1 MGDNGKSLPDELVGD
16 CNHGEF
22 PGFSVAPKSGIGLL
36 ALCVE
41 PAGRP
46 RRHVKETSGV
56 RVSVAVDVTS
66 DVYRASGLFVGRTDS
81 EIPGYLFGILEVGE
95 PSGSDDKCRGER
107 YAYALDGCQQR
118 ELSAELGL
126 DKAGKFRLEPV
137 APLFQELDRF
147 LYGMGCAFIRD
158 RQTVEGAS
166 KVGQGRNL
174 LGKLANDGSLLS
186 EPQDSLSLHLEWL
199 RSHLLS
205 IEGYESGIVPVRLD
219 RGEHGSGEVLY
230 FQRVLHTDSEPGD
243 VEHVQQQG
251 TVIPRRLHDAVNTAV
266 FGESPDELFDT
277 GSRVGEGA
285 DFSAFLTGVSHHERG
300 FTHVDS
306 NVLHGCS
313 VFSLYDIVYIL
324 VLHCQYGL

>member
-41 PAGRP
+41 PAGWP

-56 RVSVAVDVTS
+56 RISVAVDVTS

-137 APLFQELDRF
+137 APL
-147 LYGMGCAFIRD
+147 
-158 RQTVEGAS
+158 S
-166 KVGQGRNL
+166 RNL
-174 LGKLANDGSLLS
+174 IVSSTVWDAPLS
-186 EPQDSLSLHLEWL
+186 GTGRQSREP
-199 RSHLLS
+199 
-205 IEGYESGIVPVRLD
+205 PRLD
-219 RGEHGSGEVLY
+219 RAVICLESWRMTVL
-230 FQRVLHTDSEPGD
+230 FCRS
-243 VEHVQQQG
+243 
-251 TVIPRRLHDAVNTAV
+251 RKTA
-266 FGESPDELFDT
+266 SP
-277 GSRVGEGA
+277 
-285 DFSAFLTGVSHHERG
+285 
-300 FTHVDS
+300 
-306 NVLHGCS
+306 
-313 VFSLYDIVYIL
+313 
-324 VLHCQYGL
+324 